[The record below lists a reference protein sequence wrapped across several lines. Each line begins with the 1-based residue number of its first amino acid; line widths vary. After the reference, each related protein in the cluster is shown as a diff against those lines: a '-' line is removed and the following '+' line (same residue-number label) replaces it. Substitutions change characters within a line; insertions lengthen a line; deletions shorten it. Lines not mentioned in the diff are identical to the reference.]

1 MATEMVEF
9 SIVFYPKLGLE
20 SPNGYVCYVGGGR
33 TVCYADGGRRLQF
46 SGEISPERLK
56 TILFDRQE
64 YDETVKRVGVDVS
77 INFKN

>member
-56 TILFDRQE
+56 EILFDRQE
-64 YDETVKRVGVDVS
+64 YSELIKKVGVD
-77 INFKN
+77 IRITY